1 MAKVVRFDSLGITTL
16 MMDEILTMLAENMI
30 KFYTKC

>member
-1 MAKVVRFDSLGITTL
+1 L

-30 KFYTKC
+30 KFYTKCWLTKKKYRK